1 MPPLVR
7 VQNFTVSADGFGSGE
22 GQSLERPFGHAD
34 PMELMSWAVATASF
48 PNRSAPGGSRGLDDY
63 FTRDFAN
70 NIGAEIMGRNK
81 FGPQRGPWEDHDWQ
95 GWWGDVPPFHTPVF
109 VLTHHPRPSFTL
121 ADTTFHF
128 VDASPAD
135 ALALAVEAA
144 DGRDVR
150 IGGGVATVREFLDAD
165 LIDTLHVAVAPIEL
179 GRGERLWDTPD
190 ELLDRFHRD
199 VVPSPSGVTHLLYW
213 RR

>member
-1 MPPLVR
+1 MTALVR
-7 VQNFTVSADGFGSGE
+7 VQNFTVSADGYGSGE
-22 GQSLERPFGHAD
+22 GQSLERPFGHVN
-34 PMELMSWAVATASF
+34 PMELMSWAVNTASF
-48 PNRSAPGGSRGLDDY
+48 SVGGPDGTRGLDDY

-109 VLTHHPRPSFTL
+109 VLTHHVRPSFSL

-135 ALALAVEAA
+135 ALALAKVSA

-165 LIDTLHVAVAPIEL
+165 LIDTMHVAVAPIEL
-179 GRGERLWDTPD
+179 GRGERLWASPD
-190 ELLDRFHRD
+190 ELLDRYHCD
-199 VVPSPSGVTHLLYW
+199 VVPSPSGVTHHLFW